1 MSRCTFSSSPSHG
14 GQGEWAS
21 RTLHN
26 ELAGGALRFAVGIE
40 GLFGA
45 PRDEQLQPRLQERG
59 LILLTARQQIK
70 NKD

>member
-1 MSRCTFSSSPSHG
+1 M
-14 GQGEWAS
+14 AS
-21 RTLHN
+21 RTLHD

-45 PRDEQLQPRLQERG
+45 PRDEQFQPRLQERG
-59 LILLTARQQIK
+59 LILLTTREQIK